1 MDLMRI
7 VSLLACIVFSNVQLV
22 KSPVKVQLLA
32 VGTKMETNYYGKF
45 VNMTCTFRPNLSLA
59 NQTVDCDIEI
69 LRDIQDVKLT
79 VTYYAVALNKLVQ
92 TVLLK
97 RSIDMCFF
105 IQNPR
110 SDRLVNSVYNYVKVH
125 SNLPTKCPLRTAN
138 YYIRGIRPSAVPI
151 PSFLPESEFIL
162 EEVYRS
168 ESRHE
173 TLLEFRF
180 YGKLVRYIE
189 MQ

>member
-1 MDLMRI
+1 MAYLMHI
-7 VSLLACIVFSNVQLV
+7 GYLLACIVLSNFQLANG
-22 KSPVKVQLLA
+22 SIKVRLLA

-45 VNMTCTFRPNLSLA
+45 VNVSCTFRPNLSLA

-69 LRDIQDVKLT
+69 LRDIKDMKLT
-79 VTYYAVALNKLVQ
+79 ATYYAIALNKLVQ

-110 SDRLVNSVYNYVKVH
+110 SDRLVNSVYNYINQR
-125 SNLPTKCPLRTAN
+125 SNFPSKCPLFAGN
-138 YYIRGIRPSAVPI
+138 YFIRGIRPSDVPI

-168 ESRHE
+168 ETRHE

-180 YGKLVRYIE
+180 YGKLVRFIE
-189 MQ
+189 T